1 MVKKILISTVAGLA
15 MVALGAG
22 TALAHDFAISKTAE
36 CQPDGSY
43 KISWTID
50 NTTESSKDLTIT
62 ASSDESVVP
71 VNTVIPADHNQTFVQ
86 IADGT
91 QPGSFTLKITGVYSD
106 EEPQMHQRT
115 ATLRYAC
122 KQPSTITV
130 KKTTNPAGDPT
141 NFSVTISTEDGQVY
155 GDATQSIK
163 DGGSV
168 VYKVADGTYNVTEAA
183 VSGWSQTSNT
193 CKDLVVSSETESD
206 IWVNDEN
213 QTPTPT
219 NVDCAITN
227 TKNTTPPTG
236 QGGGQVLAVTTQVKA
251 PVGPV
256 NGGAGAGSEAVNLA
270 ALLGLGSSLGAVGF
284 GIRRLVKS

>member
-1 MVKKILISTVAGLA
+1 MAGLA
-15 MVALGAG
+15 MVVFGAG
-22 TALAHDFAISKTAE
+22 IALAHDFAISKTAE

-91 QPGSFTLKITGVYSD
+91 QPGSFTLKITGVYSG
-106 EEPQMHQRT
+106 ESPQMHQRT

-130 KKTTNPAGDPT
+130 KKTTSPAGDPT
-141 NFSVTISTEDGQVY
+141 NFSVTITTENGQVF
-155 GDATQSIK
+155 GDVIQSIK

-168 VYKVADGTYNVTEAA
+168 VYKVADGTYSVTEAS
-183 VSGWSQTSNT
+183 VNGWTMTSNT
-193 CKDLVVSSETESD
+193 CKDLVVNSETESD

-227 TKNTTPPTG
+227 TKNATPPTG
-236 QGGGQVLAVTTQVKA
+236 QGGGQVLSATTQVKA

-256 NGGAGAGSEAVNLA
+256 NGGSGAASKTISLA
-270 ALLGLGSSLGAVGF
+270 ALLGLTGSISALGY
-284 GIRRLVKS
+284 GIRRLNKIYR